1 LWLLRVHQSIDRT
14 AVVLPQLRQEVGE
27 LPLTGLVAEI
37 GEWHPPVKQ
46 SRRLPLKII
55 LLAIITAS
63 CIIVPTAATLLP
75 LTAPI
80 PTGDEPT
87 PPTGNEPGRHLIT
100 LNMTMRA
107 EIPGGTYYMFEDF
120 ANFTQVRSQY
130 GATLGLLIFNCSGAP
145 GVITLREN
153 NSKIIDSFFWKGQAL
168 IAVGSWHSESWFR
181 GNKTSESWG
190 WMENAAMDW
199 LAGRWSPGAGIFV
212 EHQPN
217 QSLGTAQ
224 LDILY
229 FVPQPIPEFAL
240 LYPIITI
247 TALIVIVGRRR
258 ARQS

>member
-1 LWLLRVHQSIDRT
+1 M
-14 AVVLPQLRQEVGE
+14 
-27 LPLTGLVAEI
+27 TGLVADI
-37 GEWHPPVKQ
+37 GEWKSQPKKSRSPSLPV
-46 SRRLPLKII
+46 II
-55 LLAIITAS
+55 FAVITAL
-63 CIIVPTAATLLP
+63 CIIVPAAATLLP
-75 LTAPI
+75 LTAPH

-120 ANFTQVRSQY
+120 ANFTQVRNQY
-130 GATLGLLIFNCSGAP
+130 GAALGMLIFNCSGPP
-145 GVITLREN
+145 GVITVREN
-153 NSKIIDSFFWKGQAL
+153 NSKIIDSFFWEGQAL
-168 IAVGSWHSESWFR
+168 IAMGSWHSWSYDR
-181 GNKTSESWG
+181 DGSLMNESWG

-199 LAGRWSPGAGIFV
+199 LAGKWSPAAGIFV

-217 QSLGTAQ
+217 QSVGSAQ

-229 FVPQPIPEFAL
+229 FIPHPIPEFAL

-258 ARQS
+258 AWRP